1 MIMTRTI
8 SHSFAGILQELE
20 LERQLLVT
28 SEQLYELKA
37 KNNITSS
44 VEVVAAR
51 LKEKG
56 WLLPT
61 DRQGVWE
68 FVPAE
73 VAGTYST
80 NDPLLC
86 FRTFQAKYPAVK
98 CALTFQTAAW
108 LYGDSDRIPSNI
120 HVSVGEYKYARPL
133 KGHALVSIFRP
144 KLSTQLISD
153 APVLARESIIVQMTA
168 KPSSVNSW
176 ASVLEWLPDF
186 CAELSSDKIF
196 EELADRPLCVSQRLG
211 YLIQRLRPDIAGEL
225 KKRTE
230 PVSNAWFGDR
240 KRTLRYDK
248 CFLVADS
255 LLPFDPKRIEGT
267 K

>member
-1 MIMTRTI
+1 MTRTI
-8 SHSFAGILQELE
+8 SKSFAGILQELE
-20 LERQLLVT
+20 LERPLLVT
-28 SEQLYELKA
+28 SEQLSDLK
-37 KNNITSS
+37 KKHHVTSS

-51 LKEKG
+51 LKAKG

-68 FVPAE
+68 FAPAE
-73 VAGTYST
+73 VAGIYST

-108 LYGDSDRIPSNI
+108 VYGDSDRIPSSI
-120 HVSVGEYKYARPL
+120 HVSVAEYKHARPL
-133 KGHALVSIFRP
+133 RGHTLVLIFRP
-144 KLSTQLISD
+144 KLNTQVISNI
-153 APVLARESIIVQMTA
+153 PVLARESIIVQMTT
-168 KPSSVNSW
+168 KPSSVSSW
-176 ASVLEWLPDF
+176 VSVPEWLPDF
-186 CAELSSDKIF
+186 CTQLSSDRIF
-196 EELADRPLCVSQRLG
+196 EELAGRPICVSQRLG
-211 YLIQRLRPDIAGEL
+211 YLIQRLRPDIADEV

-230 PVSNAWFGDR
+230 PVSNAWFGER

-248 CFLVADS
+248 RFLVADS
-255 LLPFDPKRIEGT
+255 LLPFDPKKLEGT